1 MQILKQQNSV
11 KIILQLKNKYFFKFL
26 KIEKKSYL
34 FSNTRKTSF
43 LRNFSI
49 EDPYWPGS
57 QCKQEG
63 KAGYNV
69 STGTLFHLYS
79 SKAYVNREVHAV

>member
-1 MQILKQQNSV
+1 MLMTDRRQQNSV

-57 QCKQEG
+57 QCKQEVQQDPMLAQARSFTCTQA
-63 KAGYNV
+63 K
-69 STGTLFHLYS
+69 
-79 SKAYVNREVHAV
+79 RM